1 MNSNLGSLPRRLFKN
16 LVNLETLDLRD
27 NEFKYLPAI
36 AFVNQRNTTVID
48 LTSNPL
54 SCYHT
59 SWYPSLQYNAGL
71 QPCQSQAVDQA
82 FTVYLSL
89 QDFNAVEE
97 KFLQAVADAAMV
109 VRTSVRLVKVL
120 GKSSGTGRRLLG
132 SGLSVTTEV
141 TYDSAYSAS
150 PLTMEKLTEDVAA
163 NGLSSLLTAPPA
175 PPSPPP
181 SPKPSTQG
189 SPAASLA
196 ASAYTSRG
204 PAAVLLVLVCLLS
217 SLTQSLAAS

>member
-1 MNSNLGSLPRRLFKN
+1 MKLD
-16 LVNLETLDLRD
+16 TLDLRE
-27 NEFKYLPAI
+27 NGFKYLPAI

-48 LTSNPL
+48 LTLNPL

-59 SWYPSLQYNAGL
+59 SWYPSVQYDSDL
-71 QPCQSQAVDQA
+71 QPCQSQAVEQV
-82 FTVYLSL
+82 FTVYMSL
-89 QDFNAVEE
+89 QDFDAVKE

-120 GKSSGTGRRLLG
+120 DKASGTGRRLLG

-150 PLTMEKLTEDVAA
+150 TLTMEKLMEDMAA

-175 PPSPPP
+175 PPSPTASPP
-181 SPKPSTQG
+181 ASPQPATKG